1 MIPVGFVC
9 FWFTHCVS
17 PVSDQMK
24 RRVLGTSE
32 DQRRAMSWIIFPLNT
47 SDCGYLLWTQS
58 IGPKM
63 DSFWSA
69 AVDFIITNVTEKTA
83 GWWSCWCVTFQT
95 AGESG
100 FHRFLQLCI
109 YQKNI
114 TGFKPSDAHV
124 SVTQH
129 SCYFH
134 LTEIIYSLVC
144 NNFKIHM
151 EIF

>member
-58 IGPKM
+58 RGPKM

-109 YQKNI
+109 YQK
-114 TGFKPSDAHV
+114 T
-124 SVTQH
+124 
-129 SCYFH
+129 
-134 LTEIIYSLVC
+134 SLGSNQV
-144 NNFKIHM
+144 M
-151 EIF
+151 LMSA